1 LIGDGLFAATNRRWQ
16 CDLAT
21 NDLRRK
27 AWLGILQTTMTER
40 ADLLD
45 LEHLDTEALK
55 ALIRAQHAEILRQKQ
70 ALHSKD
76 EQLLSRDAE
85 IEHLKLLISK
95 LRREQYGRS
104 SEKLDRQIEQ
114 LELRLGELEASRAN
128 DGERSES
135 RRDSVVARPARRPL
149 PANLPREVRTYSPPE
164 SDCRDCGRPMKQL
177 GEDVSEMLEY
187 VPEHFKVIRHIRKKL
202 VCIRCDR
209 IVQAMAPSRPIERG
223 IAGPGLLAHVLVSKY
238 CDHLPLYR
246 QSEIYA
252 RAGVPLER
260 STLAEWVGCCSRLM
274 KPLVEVLRR
283 HVMSAAKL
291 HGDDI
296 PVPVL
301 APGLGKTKT
310 GRLWTYVR
318 DDRPAGDQLPP
329 AVWFSYTPD
338 RKGEHPRAHL
348 STFQGTLQ
356 ADGYAGF
363 EQLYATGKIKEAAC
377 WAHVRRK
384 FYDLQEAHQSPV
396 AVEALERIAG
406 LYAVENDIRGRAP
419 EERRE
424 IRNARSR
431 PQLEALKQWLEETL
445 GKLSR
450 KSDTALAVRYA
461 LGRWEALLRYCDDGR
476 LEIDNNAAE
485 RALRV
490 VALGRKNFLFAG
502 SDGGGESAAA
512 MYSLIGT
519 AKLNGIEPESYLRNV
534 LSRIAEHPVNQI
546 DQLLPWNIAAE
557 LSGDSRNAA

>member
-338 RKGEHPRAHL
+338 RKGEHPLAHL